1 MTGDIVELEN
11 SFIVLAV
18 PTNSVEVSISAKV
31 YQDGELQT
39 VCRTMGLQ
47 EIREAFQEAE
57 QGYIPSDAVF
67 TLTPLGEKYVDEL
80 IRKQKELF
88 EEE

>member
-1 MTGDIVELEN
+1 MIGEIVELEN
-11 SFIVLAV
+11 DFIVLAI
-18 PTNSVEVSISAKV
+18 PTNSVEVTISAKV
-31 YQDGELQT
+31 FHDGELQN

-67 TLTPLGEKYVDEL
+67 TLTPLGKQYVDEL